1 MTPVYL
7 SQVLGLRQND
17 EKTCNMMKD
26 VSFYVAKSEVPC
38 TSIGMDHGIERGNR
52 ALKVLGGI
60 KGLAN

>member
-7 SQVLGLRQND
+7 SQMLGLRQND
-17 EKTCNMMKD
+17 EKTCNMMKE

-38 TSIGMDHGIERGNR
+38 MSIGMDHGIERGNR

>member
-1 MTPVYL
+1 M
-7 SQVLGLRQND
+7 LGLRQND
-17 EKTCNMMKD
+17 EKTCNMMKE

-38 TSIGMDHGIERGNR
+38 TSIGMDHGIEPGNR